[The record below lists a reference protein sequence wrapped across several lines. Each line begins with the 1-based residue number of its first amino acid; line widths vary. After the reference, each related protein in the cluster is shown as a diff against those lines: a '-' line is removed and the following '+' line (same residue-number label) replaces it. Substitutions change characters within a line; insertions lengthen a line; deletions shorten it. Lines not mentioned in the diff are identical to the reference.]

1 MENRD
6 DKDLYLSL
14 SKKELQELC
23 KRYGLSPYM
32 TKPNLVDAL
41 SSYLKV
47 IECH

>member
-32 TKPNLVDAL
+32 TKPNLADAL

-47 IECH
+47 NECH